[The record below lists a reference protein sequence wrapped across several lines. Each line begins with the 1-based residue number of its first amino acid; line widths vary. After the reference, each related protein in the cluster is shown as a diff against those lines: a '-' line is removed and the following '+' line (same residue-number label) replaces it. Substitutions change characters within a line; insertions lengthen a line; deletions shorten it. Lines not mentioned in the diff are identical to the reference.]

1 MLRIVKVTESGNDR
15 ILYRY
20 YPEYYD
26 SFGIIEI
33 HDNDVRIAEWAD
45 YDKKLGA
52 PYYANKARAAVLRML
67 EAGKLEDSKFFAWG

>member
-1 MLRIVKVTESGNDR
+1 MLKLIRIKDSDVQS
-15 ILYRY
+15 YRY

-26 SFGIIEI
+26 GFGIIEI
-33 HDNDVRIAEWAD
+33 HGNDVVISEWAD
-45 YDKKLGA
+45 YDKKLGV